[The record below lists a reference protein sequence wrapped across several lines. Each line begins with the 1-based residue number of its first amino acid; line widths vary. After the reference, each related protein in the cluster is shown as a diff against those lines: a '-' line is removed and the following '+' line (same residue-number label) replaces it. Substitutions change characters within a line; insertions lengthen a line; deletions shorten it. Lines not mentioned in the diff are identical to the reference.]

1 VSLLAQ
7 GTDMVDVLAR
17 ISDLEP
23 VMSASPEV
31 FSVLVNSRSH
41 AEAGLALDVL
51 RETVPARTLMKA
63 INLREVLQALPTF
76 PCSMAV
82 DDQTLA
88 KVAGLVRDA
97 SLLKRKVPG
106 VKGAW
111 TAVTTAGNFCFDL
124 FVIYRG
130 KTHMWIPPSGSQDI
144 VDPEVLRLIVRRP
157 EILGD
162 VIGLVKDMGL
172 VFNPRFYLSLE
183 DWGFDHVQDALE
195 DFQALFF

>member
-1 VSLLAQ
+1 ML
-7 GTDMVDVLAR
+7 DVLTR
-17 ISDLEP
+17 VSDLEP
-23 VMSASPEV
+23 VMSATPEV

-51 RETVPARTLMKA
+51 RETVPERTLVKA
-63 INLREVLQALPTF
+63 INLREILQALPTF
-76 PCSMAV
+76 PCSMAL

-88 KVAGLVRDA
+88 KVAGLTKDA
-97 SLLKRKVPG
+97 SLLKRRVPG

-124 FVIYRG
+124 FVVYRG
-130 KTHMWIPPSGSQDI
+130 KTLMWMPPSNSSDI
-144 VDPEVLRLIVRRP
+144 VNPDVLKLIVRRP
-157 EILGD
+157 QILED
-162 VIGLVKDMGL
+162 VIGLVQDMGL

-183 DWGFDHVQDALE
+183 DWGYDHAHEALE

>member
-1 VSLLAQ
+1 ML
-7 GTDMVDVLAR
+7 DVLTR

-23 VMSASPEV
+23 VMSDTPEV

-51 RETVPARTLMKA
+51 RETVPERTLVKA
-63 INLREVLQALPTF
+63 VNLREILQALPTF
-76 PCSMAV
+76 PCSMAI

-88 KVAGLVRDA
+88 RVAALVKDA
-97 SLLKRKVPG
+97 SLLKRRVPG

-124 FVIYRG
+124 FVVYRG
-130 KTHMWIPPSGSQDI
+130 KTHIWMPSSESQDI
-144 VDPEVLRLIVRRP
+144 VDADVLRLIVWRP

-162 VIGLVKDMGL
+162 VIGLVRDMGL

-183 DWGFDHVQDALE
+183 DWGFDHAHDALE

>member
-1 VSLLAQ
+1 ML
-7 GTDMVDVLAR
+7 DVLTR

-23 VMSASPEV
+23 VMSAAPEV

-51 RETVPARTLMKA
+51 REKVPERTLVKA
-63 INLREVLQALPTF
+63 INLREILQALPTF

-82 DDQTLA
+82 EDQTLA
-88 KVAGLVRDA
+88 KVAGLTKDA
-97 SLLKRKVPG
+97 SLLKRRVPD

-124 FVIYRG
+124 FVVYRG
-130 KTHMWIPPSGSQDI
+130 KTLMWMPPSNSSDI
-144 VDPEVLRLIVRRP
+144 VNPDVLKLVVRRP
-157 EILGD
+157 QILED
-162 VIGLVKDMGL
+162 VIGLVQDMGL

-183 DWGFDHVQDALE
+183 DWGYDHAHEALE